1 MRHHLSAL
9 WQLMRAAL
17 GNTYDPPRGHPLS
30 KQHPQTHFT
39 AGETEE
45 QRRHVTN
52 VRSHSQKVGEA
63 GFEPKH
69 TGPTSLCKSPPGH
82 SLRDRAGLPSLR
94 HLSRKVST
102 QPGSGPRKEV
112 QRRDCS
118 RRLRG
123 VGAVSEWGQHMGSWP
138 VVWGGGDSSVPP
150 PPRRPEASTE
160 VLGPRWVKQR

>member
-9 WQLMRAAL
+9 WQLVRAAL

-30 KQHPQTHFT
+30 KQLLQTHFT

-45 QRRHVTN
+45 QRCHVTN
-52 VRSHSQKVGEA
+52 MRSHSQKVGEA
-63 GFEPKH
+63 GFGPKH
-69 TGPTSLCKSPPGH
+69 TRPTSLCKSPPGH
-82 SLRDRAGLPSLR
+82 SLGDQAGLPSLW

-102 QPGSGPRKEV
+102 QPGSGPRKEA

-118 RRLRG
+118 RGLRV
-123 VGAVSEWGQHMGSWP
+123 VGAGSEWGQHMGSWP

-150 PPRRPEASTE
+150 PPQEDQRHLQKFGAR
-160 VLGPRWVKQR
+160 LG